1 MRLKYLLKPSKISA
15 KMVII
20 LFFWR
25 MILALDFLSFDGRIV
40 LQNCLLT
47 LFLAIVA
54 FLVPILRI
62 RYLDPVRILQAEK

>member
-1 MRLKYLLKPSKISA
+1 
-15 KMVII
+15 
-20 LFFWR
+20 